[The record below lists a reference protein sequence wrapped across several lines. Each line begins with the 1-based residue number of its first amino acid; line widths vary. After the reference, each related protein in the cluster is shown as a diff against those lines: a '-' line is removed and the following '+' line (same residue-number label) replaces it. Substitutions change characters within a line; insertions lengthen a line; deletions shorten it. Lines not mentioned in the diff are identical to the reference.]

1 VSLKLIRISIIIFFV
16 LSFFG
21 SLEANQIIFEK
32 NVKDNDF
39 DSGEYIS
46 EIGEPNEP
54 IFLNIFNQKNYEDI
68 KNFLTFIPSKNFNPV
83 VQDLIFKFL
92 KSKKLIDRN
101 FVSTEEDQKIFE
113 LYINQLFE
121 TGRINDIELFYSQ
134 YPNLKENEF
143 ILKKMIEGNLL
154 RNRHNEA
161 CKILDNKSDKVP
173 ELFGKILI
181 ICDII
186 NNRFDEAKLGLLLL
200 KERNEPGDLFFIDL
214 AYSLMSD
221 KSISEE
227 EGLKKKLNEV
237 KSLNPIIMSSLQFAD
252 ISPNYEQIDSLSISG
267 LLSILSNPSVE
278 TDLKVFCSELLVKQQ
293 RIEIDMLSQAYQLS
307 RFKSSDIENSLKIY
321 KTLSP
326 AKARPL
332 LYQSILKEKNVEV
345 RLKKIIAI
353 LKISQMDNMFRPIS
367 ILVSELLPNEIVPN
381 SNEELLLLSRMYQS
395 KKNFLKAFEL
405 LGLADEKTLESEILL
420 RKISLSLNQSL
431 TNGYVDE
438 EQIFS
443 YLKKVNKNEK
453 VDSEKLKKILII
465 IILKT
470 ELSQT
475 LIDVISN
482 LKLEGNDKS
491 FDLNFQD
498 FLLAEKLSNKK
509 DAFNSL
515 RIFFKINLNKDFQ
528 ELNMF
533 DTYKSLKILKNLELN
548 EYFRQLSEHILQ

>member
-1 VSLKLIRISIIIFFV
+1 MSLKLIRISIVLFFV
-16 LSFFG
+16 LLFFG

-46 EIGEPNEP
+46 EIGEQNEP
-54 IFLNIFNQKNYEDI
+54 IFLNIFNQKNYKDI
-68 KNFLTFIPSKNFNPV
+68 KNFLAFIPSKNFNPV
-83 VQDLIFKFL
+83 IQDLIFRFL

-101 FVSTEEDQKIFE
+101 FVSIEEDQKIFE

-121 TGRINDIELFYSQ
+121 TGRINEIELFYSQ
-134 YPNLKENEF
+134 YPNLKDNEF

-267 LLSILSNPSVE
+267 LLSILSNPTVE
-278 TDLKVFCSELLVKQQ
+278 TDLKVFCSEILVKQQ

-307 RFKSSDIENSLKIY
+307 RFKSSEIENSLKIY

-332 LYQSILKEKNVEV
+332 LYQSILKEKNVDV

-353 LKISQMDNMFRPIS
+353 LKISKIDNMFRPIS
-367 ILVSELLPNEIVPN
+367 ILVSELIPKEIVPN

-405 LGLADEKTLESEILL
+405 LELADEKTLQSEVLL
-420 RKISLSLNQSL
+420 RKISLSLNQSI
-431 TNGYVDE
+431 TNGFVDE

-443 YLKKVNKNEK
+443 NLKKVNENGKF
-453 VDSEKLKKILII
+453 DSEKLKKILII
-465 IILKT
+465 IILNT
-470 ELSQT
+470 ELPQT

-482 LKLEGNDKS
+482 LKLKANDKS
-491 FDLNFQD
+491 FDFNFQD
-498 FLLAEKLSNKK
+498 FLLAEKLSSKK
-509 DAFNSL
+509 DVYNSL

-533 DTYKSLKILKNLELN
+533 DTYRSLKVLKNLELN
-548 EYFRQLSEHILQ
+548 EYFKQLSEHILQ

>member
-1 VSLKLIRISIIIFFV
+1 LIRISIIIFFV

-83 VQDLIFKFL
+83 IQDLIFKFL

>member
-1 VSLKLIRISIIIFFV
+1 MSLKLIRISIILFFV
-16 LSFFG
+16 LLFFG

-46 EIGEPNEP
+46 EIGEQNEP
-54 IFLNIFNQKNYEDI
+54 IFLNIFNQKNYKDI
-68 KNFLTFIPSKNFNPV
+68 KNFLAFIPSKNFNPV
-83 VQDLIFKFL
+83 IQDLIFRFL

-101 FVSTEEDQKIFE
+101 FVSIEEDQKIFE

-121 TGRINDIELFYSQ
+121 TGRINEIELFYSQ
-134 YPNLKENEF
+134 YPNLKDNEF

-278 TDLKVFCSELLVKQQ
+278 TDLKVFCSEILVKQQ

-307 RFKSSDIENSLKIY
+307 RFKSSEIENSLKIY

-332 LYQSILKEKNVEV
+332 LYQSILKEKNVDV

-353 LKISQMDNMFRPIS
+353 LKISKIDNMFRPIS
-367 ILVSELLPNEIVPN
+367 ILVSELIPKEIVPN

-405 LGLADEKTLESEILL
+405 LELADEKTLQSEVLL

-431 TNGYVDE
+431 TNGFVDE

-443 YLKKVNKNEK
+443 NLKKVNENGKF
-453 VDSEKLKKILII
+453 DSEKLKKILII
-465 IILKT
+465 IILNT
-470 ELSQT
+470 ELPQT

-482 LKLEGNDKS
+482 LKLKANDKS
-491 FDLNFQD
+491 FDFNFQD
-498 FLLAEKLSNKK
+498 FLLAEKLSSKK
-509 DAFNSL
+509 DVYNSL

-533 DTYKSLKILKNLELN
+533 DTYRSLKVLKNLELN
-548 EYFRQLSEHILQ
+548 EYFKQLSEHILQ

>member
-1 VSLKLIRISIIIFFV
+1 MSLKLIRISIVLFFV
-16 LSFFG
+16 LLFFG

-46 EIGEPNEP
+46 EIGEQNEP
-54 IFLNIFNQKNYEDI
+54 IFLNIFNQKNYKDI
-68 KNFLTFIPSKNFNPV
+68 KNFLAFIPSKNFNPV
-83 VQDLIFKFL
+83 IQDLIFRFL

-101 FVSTEEDQKIFE
+101 FVSIEEDQKIFE

-121 TGRINDIELFYSQ
+121 TGRINEIELFYSQ
-134 YPNLKENEF
+134 YPNLKDNEF

-267 LLSILSNPSVE
+267 LLSILSNPTVE
-278 TDLKVFCSELLVKQQ
+278 TDLKVFCSEILVKQQ

-307 RFKSSDIENSLKIY
+307 RFKSSEIENSLKIY

-332 LYQSILKEKNVEV
+332 LYQSILKEKNVDV

-353 LKISQMDNMFRPIS
+353 LKISKIDNMFRPIS
-367 ILVSELLPNEIVPN
+367 ILVSELIPKEIVPN

-405 LGLADEKTLESEILL
+405 LELADEKTLQSEVLL

-431 TNGYVDE
+431 TNGFVDE

-443 YLKKVNKNEK
+443 NLKKVNENGKF
-453 VDSEKLKKILII
+453 DSEKLKKILII
-465 IILKT
+465 IILNT

-482 LKLEGNDKS
+482 LKLKANDKS
-491 FDLNFQD
+491 FDFNFQD
-498 FLLAEKLSNKK
+498 FLLAEKLSSKK
-509 DAFNSL
+509 DVYNSL

-533 DTYKSLKILKNLELN
+533 DTYRSLKVLKNLELN
-548 EYFRQLSEHILQ
+548 EYFKQLSEHILQ

>member
-1 VSLKLIRISIIIFFV
+1 MSLKLIRISIIFFFV
-16 LSFFG
+16 LLFFG

-46 EIGEPNEP
+46 EIGEQNEP
-54 IFLNIFNQKNYEDI
+54 IFLNIFNQKNYKDI
-68 KNFLTFIPSKNFNPV
+68 KNFLAFIPSKNFNPV
-83 VQDLIFKFL
+83 IQDLIFRFL

-101 FVSTEEDQKIFE
+101 FVSIEEDQKIFE

-121 TGRINDIELFYSQ
+121 TGRINEIELFYSQ
-134 YPNLKENEF
+134 YPNLKDNEF

-267 LLSILSNPSVE
+267 LLSILSNPTVE
-278 TDLKVFCSELLVKQQ
+278 TDLKVFCSEILVKQQ

-332 LYQSILKEKNVEV
+332 LYQSILKEKNIDV

-353 LKISQMDNMFRPIS
+353 LKISQIDNMFRPIS
-367 ILVSELLPNEIVPN
+367 ILVSELLPKEITPN

-405 LGLADEKTLESEILL
+405 LELADEKTLQSEVLL

-431 TNGYVDE
+431 TNGFVDE

-443 YLKKVNKNEK
+443 NLKKVNENGKF
-453 VDSEKLKKILII
+453 DSEKLKKILII
-465 IILKT
+465 IILNT
-470 ELSQT
+470 ELPQT

-482 LKLEGNDKS
+482 LKLKANDKS
-491 FDLNFQD
+491 FDFNFQD
-498 FLLAEKLSNKK
+498 FLLAEKLSSKK
-509 DAFNSL
+509 DVYNSL

-533 DTYKSLKILKNLELN
+533 DTYRSLKVLKNLELN
-548 EYFRQLSEHILQ
+548 EYFKQLSEHILQ

>member
-1 VSLKLIRISIIIFFV
+1 MSLKLIRISIILFFV
-16 LSFFG
+16 LLFFG

-46 EIGEPNEP
+46 EIGEQNEP
-54 IFLNIFNQKNYEDI
+54 IFLNIFNQKNYKDI
-68 KNFLTFIPSKNFNPV
+68 KNFLAFIPSKNFNPV
-83 VQDLIFKFL
+83 IQDLIFRFL

-101 FVSTEEDQKIFE
+101 FVSIEEDQRIFE

-121 TGRINDIELFYSQ
+121 TGRINEIELFYSQ
-134 YPNLKENEF
+134 YPNLKDNEF

-267 LLSILSNPSVE
+267 LLSILSNPTVE
-278 TDLKVFCSELLVKQQ
+278 TDLKVFCSEILVKQQ

-307 RFKSSDIENSLKIY
+307 RFKSSEIENSLKIY

-332 LYQSILKEKNVEV
+332 LYQSILKEKNVDV

-353 LKISQMDNMFRPIS
+353 LKISQIDNMFRPIS
-367 ILVSELLPNEIVPN
+367 ILVSELLPKEIVPN

-405 LGLADEKTLESEILL
+405 LELADEKTLQSEVLL

-431 TNGYVDE
+431 TNGFVDE

-443 YLKKVNKNEK
+443 NLKKVNENGKF
-453 VDSEKLKKILII
+453 DSEKLKKILII
-465 IILKT
+465 IILNT
-470 ELSQT
+470 ELPQT

-482 LKLEGNDKS
+482 LKLKANDKS
-491 FDLNFQD
+491 FDFNFQD
-498 FLLAEKLSNKK
+498 FLLAEKLSSKK
-509 DAFNSL
+509 DVYNSL

-533 DTYKSLKILKNLELN
+533 DTYRSLKVLKNLELN
-548 EYFRQLSEHILQ
+548 EYFKQLSEHILQ

>member
-1 VSLKLIRISIIIFFV
+1 MSLKLIRINVIFFFV
-16 LSFFG
+16 LLFFRF
-21 SLEANQIIFEK
+21 SEANQFIFEK
-32 NVKDNDF
+32 NEKDNDSYIESF
-39 DSGEYIS
+39 IS
-46 EIGEPNEP
+46 EIGERNEP
-54 IFLNIFNQKNYEDI
+54 IFLNIFEKKNYEDI
-68 KNFLTFIPSKNFNPV
+68 KNFLSFIPSKNFNPV
-83 VQDLIFKFL
+83 IQDLIFRFL
-92 KSKKLIDRN
+92 KSKKLIDKN
-101 FVSTEEDQKIFE
+101 FVSIEQDQKIFE

-121 TGRINDIELFYSQ
+121 TGRINEIEMFYSQ

-161 CKILDNKSDKVP
+161 CKILDNKSEKMP

-200 KERNEPGDLFFIDL
+200 KERNEPGDLFFIEL

-252 ISPNYEQIDSLSISG
+252 ISPNYEQIESLSISG

-293 RIEIDMLSQAYQLS
+293 RIENDMLSQAYQLS

-345 RLKKIIAI
+345 RLKKITAI
-353 LKISQMDNMFRPIS
+353 LKSSQIDSMFKPIS
-367 ILVSELLPNEIVPN
+367 ILVSELVPNEVIPD
-381 SNEELLLLSRMYQS
+381 SNEAALLLSRMYQS
-395 KKNFLKAFEL
+395 KKNFSKAFEL
-405 LGLADEKTLESEILL
+405 LELVDDKSIESEVLL
-420 RKISLSLNQSL
+420 RKISISLNQSL
-431 TNGYVDE
+431 DNGYVDQ
-438 EQIFS
+438 EQIYS
-443 YLKKVNKNEK
+443 YLKKIKKNGK
-453 VDSEKLKKILII
+453 VDSEKLKKILTI
-465 IILKT
+465 IILNT

-475 LIDVISN
+475 LIDVILN
-482 LKLEGNDKS
+482 LELAANDKS
-491 FDLNFQD
+491 NNFNFQN

-509 DAFNSL
+509 DVYNSL
-515 RIFFKINLNKDFQ
+515 KIFFKINLNKDFQ
-528 ELNMF
+528 ELNFF
-533 DTYKSLKILKNLELN
+533 DTYKSLKVLKNLDLN
-548 EYFRQLSEHILQ
+548 EDFKQLSEHILQ

>member
-1 VSLKLIRISIIIFFV
+1 VSLKLIRISIILFFV
-16 LSFFG
+16 LLFFG

-46 EIGEPNEP
+46 EIGEQNEP
-54 IFLNIFNQKNYEDI
+54 IFLNIFNQKNYKDI
-68 KNFLTFIPSKNFNPV
+68 KNFLAFIPSKNFNPV
-83 VQDLIFKFL
+83 IQDLIFRFL

-101 FVSTEEDQKIFE
+101 FVSIEEDQKIFE

-121 TGRINDIELFYSQ
+121 TGRINEIELFYSQ
-134 YPNLKENEF
+134 YPNLKDNEF

-267 LLSILSNPSVE
+267 LLSILSNPTVE
-278 TDLKVFCSELLVKQQ
+278 TDLKVFCSEILVKQQ

-307 RFKSSDIENSLKIY
+307 RFKSSEIENSLKIY

-332 LYQSILKEKNVEV
+332 LYQSILKEKNVDV

-353 LKISQMDNMFRPIS
+353 LKISKIDNMFRPIS
-367 ILVSELLPNEIVPN
+367 ILVSELIPKEIVPN

-405 LGLADEKTLESEILL
+405 LELADEKTLQSEVLL

-431 TNGYVDE
+431 TNGFVDE

-443 YLKKVNKNEK
+443 NLKKVNENGKF
-453 VDSEKLKKILII
+453 DSEKLKKILII
-465 IILKT
+465 IILNT
-470 ELSQT
+470 ELPQT

-482 LKLEGNDKS
+482 LKLKANDKS
-491 FDLNFQD
+491 FDFNFQD
-498 FLLAEKLSNKK
+498 FLLAEKLSSKK
-509 DAFNSL
+509 DVYNSL

-533 DTYKSLKILKNLELN
+533 DTYRSLKVLKNLELN
-548 EYFRQLSEHILQ
+548 EYFKQLSEHILQ

>member
-1 VSLKLIRISIIIFFV
+1 MSLKLIRINVIFFFV
-16 LSFFG
+16 LLFFRF
-21 SLEANQIIFEK
+21 SEANQFIFEK
-32 NVKDNDF
+32 NEKDNDSYIESF
-39 DSGEYIS
+39 IS
-46 EIGEPNEP
+46 EIGERNEP
-54 IFLNIFNQKNYEDI
+54 IFLNIFEKKNYEDI
-68 KNFLTFIPSKNFNPV
+68 KNFLSFIPSKNFNPV
-83 VQDLIFKFL
+83 IQDLIFRFL
-92 KSKKLIDRN
+92 KSKKLIDKN
-101 FVSTEEDQKIFE
+101 FVSIEQDQKIFE

-121 TGRINDIELFYSQ
+121 TGRINEIEMFYSQ

-161 CKILDNKSDKVP
+161 CKILDNKSEKMP

-200 KERNEPGDLFFIDL
+200 KERNEPGDLFFIEL

-252 ISPNYEQIDSLSISG
+252 ISPNYEQIESLSISG

-293 RIEIDMLSQAYQLS
+293 RIENDMLSQAYQLS

-345 RLKKIIAI
+345 RLKKITAI
-353 LKISQMDNMFRPIS
+353 LKSSQIDSMFKPIS
-367 ILVSELLPNEIVPN
+367 ILVSELVPNEVIPD
-381 SNEELLLLSRMYQS
+381 SNEAALLLSRMYQS
-395 KKNFLKAFEL
+395 KKNFSKAFEL
-405 LGLADEKTLESEILL
+405 LELVDDKSIESEVLL
-420 RKISLSLNQSL
+420 RKISISLNQSL
-431 TNGYVDE
+431 DNGYVDQ
-438 EQIFS
+438 EQIYS
-443 YLKKVNKNEK
+443 YLKKIKKNGK
-453 VDSEKLKKILII
+453 VDSEKLKKILTI
-465 IILKT
+465 IILNT

-475 LIDVISN
+475 LIDVILN
-482 LKLEGNDKS
+482 LELAANDKS
-491 FDLNFQD
+491 SNFNFQN

-509 DAFNSL
+509 DVYNSL
-515 RIFFKINLNKDFQ
+515 KIFFKINLNKDFQ
-528 ELNMF
+528 ELNFF
-533 DTYKSLKILKNLELN
+533 DTYKSLKVLKNLDLN
-548 EYFRQLSEHILQ
+548 EDFKQLSEHILQ

>member
-1 VSLKLIRISIIIFFV
+1 MSLKLIRISIILFFV
-16 LSFFG
+16 LLFFG

-46 EIGEPNEP
+46 EIGEQNEP
-54 IFLNIFNQKNYEDI
+54 IFLNIFNQKNYKDI
-68 KNFLTFIPSKNFNPV
+68 KNFLAFIPSKNFNPV
-83 VQDLIFKFL
+83 IQDLIFRFL

-101 FVSTEEDQKIFE
+101 FVSIEEDQKIFE

-121 TGRINDIELFYSQ
+121 TGRINEIELFYSQ
-134 YPNLKENEF
+134 NPNLKDNEF

-267 LLSILSNPSVE
+267 LLSILSNPTVE
-278 TDLKVFCSELLVKQQ
+278 TDLKVFCSEILVKQQ

-307 RFKSSDIENSLKIY
+307 RFKSSEIENSLKIY

-332 LYQSILKEKNVEV
+332 LYQSILKEKNVDV

-353 LKISQMDNMFRPIS
+353 LKISKIDNMFRPIS
-367 ILVSELLPNEIVPN
+367 ILVSELIPKEIVPN

-405 LGLADEKTLESEILL
+405 LELADEKTLQSEVLL

-431 TNGYVDE
+431 TNGFVDE

-443 YLKKVNKNEK
+443 NLKKVNENGKF
-453 VDSEKLKKILII
+453 DSEKLKKILII
-465 IILKT
+465 IILNT
-470 ELSQT
+470 ELPQT

-482 LKLEGNDKS
+482 LKLKANDKS
-491 FDLNFQD
+491 FDFNFQD
-498 FLLAEKLSNKK
+498 FLLAEKLSSKK
-509 DAFNSL
+509 DVYNSL

-533 DTYKSLKILKNLELN
+533 DTYRSLKVLKNLELN
-548 EYFRQLSEHILQ
+548 EYFKQLSEHILQ

>member
-1 VSLKLIRISIIIFFV
+1 MSLKLIRISIILFFV
-16 LSFFG
+16 LLFFG

-39 DSGEYIS
+39 DSAEYIS
-46 EIGEPNEP
+46 EIGEQNEP
-54 IFLNIFNQKNYEDI
+54 IFLNIFNQKNYKDI
-68 KNFLTFIPSKNFNPV
+68 KNFLAFIPSKNFNPV
-83 VQDLIFKFL
+83 IQDLIFRFL

-101 FVSTEEDQKIFE
+101 FVSIEEDQKIFE

-121 TGRINDIELFYSQ
+121 TGRINEIELFYSQ
-134 YPNLKENEF
+134 YPDLKENEF

-227 EGLKKKLNEV
+227 EGLKKKLKEV

-278 TDLKVFCSELLVKQQ
+278 TDLKVFCSEILVKQQ

-332 LYQSILKEKNVEV
+332 LYQSILKEKNVDV

-353 LKISQMDNMFRPIS
+353 LKISQIDNMFRPIS

-405 LGLADEKTLESEILL
+405 LELADEKTLQSEVLL

-443 YLKKVNKNEK
+443 NLKKVNENGKF
-453 VDSEKLKKILII
+453 DSEKLKKILII
-465 IILKT
+465 IILNT

-482 LKLEGNDKS
+482 LKLEANDKS
-491 FDLNFQD
+491 FDFNFQD
-498 FLLAEKLSNKK
+498 FLLAEKLSSKK
-509 DAFNSL
+509 DVYNSL
-515 RIFFKINLNKDFQ
+515 RFFFKINLNKDFQ

-533 DTYKSLKILKNLELN
+533 DTYRSLKVLKNLELN
-548 EYFRQLSEHILQ
+548 EYFKQLSEHILQ

>member
-1 VSLKLIRISIIIFFV
+1 MSLKLIRISIILFFV
-16 LSFFG
+16 LLFFG

-46 EIGEPNEP
+46 EIGEQNEP
-54 IFLNIFNQKNYEDI
+54 IFLNIFNQKNYKDI
-68 KNFLTFIPSKNFNPV
+68 KNFLAFIPSKNFNPV
-83 VQDLIFKFL
+83 IQDLIFRFL

-101 FVSTEEDQKIFE
+101 FVSIEEDQKIFE

-121 TGRINDIELFYSQ
+121 TGRINEIELFYSQ
-134 YPNLKENEF
+134 YPNLKDNEF

-267 LLSILSNPSVE
+267 LLSILSNPTVE
-278 TDLKVFCSELLVKQQ
+278 TDLKVFCSEILVKQQ

-307 RFKSSDIENSLKIY
+307 RFKSSEIENSLKIY

-332 LYQSILKEKNVEV
+332 LYQSILKEKNVDV

-353 LKISQMDNMFRPIS
+353 LKISKIDNMFRPIS
-367 ILVSELLPNEIVPN
+367 ILVSELIPKEIVPN

-405 LGLADEKTLESEILL
+405 LELADEKTLQSEVLL

-431 TNGYVDE
+431 TNGFVDE

-443 YLKKVNKNEK
+443 NLKKVNENGKF
-453 VDSEKLKKILII
+453 DSEKLKKILII
-465 IILKT
+465 IILNT

-482 LKLEGNDKS
+482 LKLKANDKS
-491 FDLNFQD
+491 FDFNFQD
-498 FLLAEKLSNKK
+498 FLLAEKLSSKK
-509 DAFNSL
+509 DVYNSL

-533 DTYKSLKILKNLELN
+533 DTYRSLKVLKNLELN
-548 EYFRQLSEHILQ
+548 EYFKQLSEHILQ

>member
-1 VSLKLIRISIIIFFV
+1 MSLKLIRISIILFFV
-16 LSFFG
+16 LLFFG

-39 DSGEYIS
+39 DSAEYIS
-46 EIGEPNEP
+46 EIGEQNEP
-54 IFLNIFNQKNYEDI
+54 IFLNIFNQKNYKDI
-68 KNFLTFIPSKNFNPV
+68 KNFLAFIPSKNFNPV
-83 VQDLIFKFL
+83 IQDLIFKFL

-101 FVSTEEDQKIFE
+101 FVSIEEDQKIFE

-121 TGRINDIELFYSQ
+121 TGRINEIELFYSQ
-134 YPNLKENEF
+134 YPDLKENEF

-332 LYQSILKEKNVEV
+332 LYQSILKEKNVDV

-353 LKISQMDNMFRPIS
+353 LKISQIDNMFRPIS

-405 LGLADEKTLESEILL
+405 LELADEKTLQSEVLL

-443 YLKKVNKNEK
+443 NLKKVDENGKF
-453 VDSEKLKKILII
+453 DSEKLKKILII
-465 IILKT
+465 IILNT

-482 LKLEGNDKS
+482 LKLETNDKS
-491 FDLNFQD
+491 FDFNFQD

-509 DAFNSL
+509 DVYNSL

-533 DTYKSLKILKNLELN
+533 DTYKSLKVLKNLELN
-548 EYFRQLSEHILQ
+548 EYFKQLSEHILQ

>member
-1 VSLKLIRISIIIFFV
+1 MSLKLIRISIILFFV
-16 LSFFG
+16 LLFFG

-46 EIGEPNEP
+46 EIGEQNEP
-54 IFLNIFNQKNYEDI
+54 IFLNIFNQKNYKDI
-68 KNFLTFIPSKNFNPV
+68 KNFLAFIPSKNFNPV
-83 VQDLIFKFL
+83 IQDLIFRFL

-101 FVSTEEDQKIFE
+101 FVSIEEDQKIFE

-121 TGRINDIELFYSQ
+121 TGRINEIELFYSQ
-134 YPNLKENEF
+134 YPNLKDNEF

-267 LLSILSNPSVE
+267 LLSILSNPTVE
-278 TDLKVFCSELLVKQQ
+278 TDLKVFCSEILVKQQ

-307 RFKSSDIENSLKIY
+307 RFKSSEIENSLKIY

-332 LYQSILKEKNVEV
+332 LYQSILKEKNVDV

-353 LKISQMDNMFRPIS
+353 LKISKIDNMFRPIS
-367 ILVSELLPNEIVPN
+367 ILVSELIPKEIVPN

-405 LGLADEKTLESEILL
+405 LELADEKTLQSEVLL
-420 RKISLSLNQSL
+420 RKISLSLNQSI
-431 TNGYVDE
+431 TNGFVDE

-443 YLKKVNKNEK
+443 NLKKVNENGKF
-453 VDSEKLKKILII
+453 DSEKLKKILII
-465 IILKT
+465 IILNT
-470 ELSQT
+470 ELPQT

-482 LKLEGNDKS
+482 LKLKANDKS
-491 FDLNFQD
+491 FDFNFQD
-498 FLLAEKLSNKK
+498 FLLAEKLSSKK
-509 DAFNSL
+509 DVYNSL

-533 DTYKSLKILKNLELN
+533 DTYRSLKVLKNLELN
-548 EYFRQLSEHILQ
+548 EYFKQLSEHILQ

>member
-1 VSLKLIRISIIIFFV
+1 MSLKLIRISILLFFV
-16 LSFFG
+16 LLFFG

-32 NVKDNDF
+32 NVNDF

-46 EIGEPNEP
+46 EIGEQNEP
-54 IFLNIFNQKNYEDI
+54 IFLNIFNQKNYKDI
-68 KNFLTFIPSKNFNPV
+68 KNFLAFIPSKNFNPV
-83 VQDLIFKFL
+83 IQDLIFRFL

-101 FVSTEEDQKIFE
+101 FVSIEEDQKIFE

-121 TGRINDIELFYSQ
+121 TGRINEIELFYSQ
-134 YPNLKENEF
+134 YPSLKENEF

-332 LYQSILKEKNVEV
+332 LYQSILKEKNVDV

-353 LKISQMDNMFRPIS
+353 LKISQIDNMFRPIS
-367 ILVSELLPNEIVPN
+367 ILVSELLPKEIVPN

-405 LGLADEKTLESEILL
+405 LELADEKTLQSEVLL

-443 YLKKVNKNEK
+443 NLKKVNENGKF
-453 VDSEKLKKILII
+453 DSEKLKKILII
-465 IILKT
+465 IILNT

-482 LKLEGNDKS
+482 LKLEANDKS
-491 FDLNFQD
+491 LDFNFQD
-498 FLLAEKLSNKK
+498 FLLAEKLSSKK
-509 DAFNSL
+509 DVYNSL
-515 RIFFKINLNKDFQ
+515 RIFFKINLNKDFH

-533 DTYKSLKILKNLELN
+533 DTYKSLKVLKNLELN
-548 EYFRQLSEHILQ
+548 EYFKQLSEHILQ

>member
-1 VSLKLIRISIIIFFV
+1 MSLKLIRISIILFFV
-16 LSFFG
+16 LLFFG

-46 EIGEPNEP
+46 EIGEQNEP
-54 IFLNIFNQKNYEDI
+54 IFLNIFNQKNYKDI
-68 KNFLTFIPSKNFNPV
+68 KNFLAFIPSKNFNPV
-83 VQDLIFKFL
+83 IQDLIFRFL

-101 FVSTEEDQKIFE
+101 FVSIEEDQKIFE

-121 TGRINDIELFYSQ
+121 TGRINEIELFYSQ
-134 YPNLKENEF
+134 YPNLKDNEF

-278 TDLKVFCSELLVKQQ
+278 TDLKVFCSEILVKQQ

-307 RFKSSDIENSLKIY
+307 RFKSSEIENSLKIY

-332 LYQSILKEKNVEV
+332 LYQSILKEKNVDV

-353 LKISQMDNMFRPIS
+353 LKISKIDNMFRPIS
-367 ILVSELLPNEIVPN
+367 ILVSELLPKEIVPN

-405 LGLADEKTLESEILL
+405 LELADEKTLQSEVLL

-431 TNGYVDE
+431 TNGFVDE

-443 YLKKVNKNEK
+443 NLKKVNENGKF
-453 VDSEKLKKILII
+453 DSEKLKKILII
-465 IILKT
+465 IILNT
-470 ELSQT
+470 ELPQT

-482 LKLEGNDKS
+482 LKLKANDKS
-491 FDLNFQD
+491 FDFNFQD
-498 FLLAEKLSNKK
+498 FLLAEKLSSKK
-509 DAFNSL
+509 DVYNSL

-533 DTYKSLKILKNLELN
+533 DTYRSLKVLKNLELN
-548 EYFRQLSEHILQ
+548 EYFKQLSEHILQ

>member
-1 VSLKLIRISIIIFFV
+1 MSLKLIRISIILFFV
-16 LSFFG
+16 LLFFG

-46 EIGEPNEP
+46 EIGEQNEP
-54 IFLNIFNQKNYEDI
+54 IFLNIFNQKNYKDI
-68 KNFLTFIPSKNFNPV
+68 KNFLAFIPSKNFNPV
-83 VQDLIFKFL
+83 IQDLIFRFL

-101 FVSTEEDQKIFE
+101 FVSIEEDQKIFE

-121 TGRINDIELFYSQ
+121 TGRINEIELFYSQ
-134 YPNLKENEF
+134 YPNLKDNEF

-267 LLSILSNPSVE
+267 LLSILSNPTVE
-278 TDLKVFCSELLVKQQ
+278 TDLKVFCSEILVKQQ

-332 LYQSILKEKNVEV
+332 LYQSILKEKNVDV

-353 LKISQMDNMFRPIS
+353 LKISQIDNMFRPIS
-367 ILVSELLPNEIVPN
+367 ILVSELLPKEIAPN

-405 LGLADEKTLESEILL
+405 LELADEKTLQSEVLL

-431 TNGYVDE
+431 TNGFVDE

-443 YLKKVNKNEK
+443 NLKKVNENGKF
-453 VDSEKLKKILII
+453 DSEKLKKILII
-465 IILKT
+465 IILNT
-470 ELSQT
+470 ELPQT

-482 LKLEGNDKS
+482 LKLEANDKS
-491 FDLNFQD
+491 FDFNFQD
-498 FLLAEKLSNKK
+498 FLLAEKLSSKK
-509 DAFNSL
+509 DVYNSL

-533 DTYKSLKILKNLELN
+533 DTYRSLKVLKNLELN
-548 EYFRQLSEHILQ
+548 EYFKQLSEHILQ

>member
-1 VSLKLIRISIIIFFV
+1 MIRISIILFFV
-16 LSFFG
+16 LLFFG

-46 EIGEPNEP
+46 EIGEQNEP
-54 IFLNIFNQKNYEDI
+54 IFLNIFNQKNYKDI
-68 KNFLTFIPSKNFNPV
+68 KNFLAFIPSKNFNPV
-83 VQDLIFKFL
+83 IQDLIFRFL

-101 FVSTEEDQKIFE
+101 FVSIEEDQKIFE

-121 TGRINDIELFYSQ
+121 TGRINEIELFYSQ
-134 YPNLKENEF
+134 YPNLKDNEF

-267 LLSILSNPSVE
+267 LLSILSNPTVE
-278 TDLKVFCSELLVKQQ
+278 TDLKVFCSEILVKQQ

-307 RFKSSDIENSLKIY
+307 RFKSSEIENSLKIY

-332 LYQSILKEKNVEV
+332 LYQSILKEKNVDV

-353 LKISQMDNMFRPIS
+353 LKISKIDNMFRPIS
-367 ILVSELLPNEIVPN
+367 ILVSELIPKEIVPN

-405 LGLADEKTLESEILL
+405 LELADEKTLQSEVLL

-431 TNGYVDE
+431 TNGFVDE

-443 YLKKVNKNEK
+443 NLKKVNENGKF
-453 VDSEKLKKILII
+453 DSEKLKKILII
-465 IILKT
+465 IILNT
-470 ELSQT
+470 ELPQT

-482 LKLEGNDKS
+482 LKLKANDKS
-491 FDLNFQD
+491 FDFNFQD
-498 FLLAEKLSNKK
+498 FLLAEKLSSKK
-509 DAFNSL
+509 DVYNSL

-533 DTYKSLKILKNLELN
+533 DTYRSLKVLKNLELN
-548 EYFRQLSEHILQ
+548 VYFKQLSEHILQ

>member
-1 VSLKLIRISIIIFFV
+1 MSLKLIRIKIIIFFS
-16 LSFFG
+16 LLFFG
-21 SLEANQIIFEK
+21 SLEANQLIFEK
-32 NVKDNDF
+32 NIKDNDF
-39 DSGEYIS
+39 DSEGYIS
-46 EIGEPNEP
+46 EIGEQNEP

-68 KNFLTFIPSKNFNPV
+68 KNFFTFIPSKNFNPV
-83 VQDLIFKFL
+83 IQGLIFEFL
-92 KSKKLIDRN
+92 KSKKLIDRS

-121 TGRINDIELFYSQ
+121 TGRINEIELFYSQ

-227 EGLKKKLNEV
+227 EGLKKKLKEV

-252 ISPNYEQIDSLSISG
+252 ISPNYEQIDNLSISG

-278 TDLKVFCSELLVKQQ
+278 TDLKVFCSELLVKQE

-307 RFKSSDIENSLKIY
+307 RFKSGDIENSLKIY

-332 LYQSILKEKNVEV
+332 LYQSILKEKNTDL

-353 LKISQMDNMFRPIS
+353 LRISQIDNMFRPIS
-367 ILVSELLPNEIVPN
+367 ILVSELVPNEIIPS

-395 KKNFLKAFEL
+395 KKNFSKAFEL
-405 LGLADEKTLESEILL
+405 LELADEKTLESDVLL

-431 TNGYVDE
+431 NDGYVDE
-438 EQIFS
+438 EKIYS
-443 YLKKVNKNEK
+443 NLKKVNKNGK
-453 VDSEKLKKILII
+453 VDSENLKKILII
-465 IILKT
+465 IVLNT

-482 LKLEGNDKS
+482 LELSTNDKS
-491 FDLNFQD
+491 FDFNFQD

-509 DAFNSL
+509 DVYNSL
-515 RIFFKINLNKDFQ
+515 KFFFKINLNKDFE
-528 ELNMF
+528 ELNIF
-533 DTYKSLKILKNLELN
+533 DTYKSLKVLKNLELN
-548 EYFRQLSEHILQ
+548 EYFKQLSEHILQ

>member
-1 VSLKLIRISIIIFFV
+1 MSLKLIRISIILFFV
-16 LSFFG
+16 LLFFG

-46 EIGEPNEP
+46 EIGEQNEP
-54 IFLNIFNQKNYEDI
+54 IFLNIFNQKNYKDI
-68 KNFLTFIPSKNFNPV
+68 KNFLAFIPSKNFNPV
-83 VQDLIFKFL
+83 IQDLIFKFL

-101 FVSTEEDQKIFE
+101 FVSIDEDQKIFE

-121 TGRINDIELFYSQ
+121 TGRINEIELFYSQ

-332 LYQSILKEKNVEV
+332 LYQSILKEKNVDV

-353 LKISQMDNMFRPIS
+353 LKISQIDNMFRPIS
-367 ILVSELLPNEIVPN
+367 ILVSELLPKEIVPN

-405 LGLADEKTLESEILL
+405 LELADEKTLQSEVLL

-443 YLKKVNKNEK
+443 NLKKVNENGKF
-453 VDSEKLKKILII
+453 DSEKLKKILII
-465 IILKT
+465 IILNT

-482 LKLEGNDKS
+482 LKLETNDKS
-491 FDLNFQD
+491 FDFNFQD

-509 DAFNSL
+509 DVYNSL

-533 DTYKSLKILKNLELN
+533 DTYKSLKVLKNLELN
-548 EYFRQLSEHILQ
+548 EYFKQLSEHILQ

>member
-1 VSLKLIRISIIIFFV
+1 MSLKLIRISIILFFV
-16 LSFFG
+16 LLFFG

-46 EIGEPNEP
+46 EIGEQNEP
-54 IFLNIFNQKNYEDI
+54 IFLNIFNQKNYKDI
-68 KNFLTFIPSKNFNPV
+68 KNFLAFIPSKNFNPV
-83 VQDLIFKFL
+83 IQDLIFRFL

-101 FVSTEEDQKIFE
+101 FVSIEEDQKIFE

-121 TGRINDIELFYSQ
+121 TGRINEIELFYSQ
-134 YPNLKENEF
+134 YPNLKDNEF

-267 LLSILSNPSVE
+267 LLSILSNPTVE
-278 TDLKVFCSELLVKQQ
+278 TDLKVFCSEILVKQQ

-307 RFKSSDIENSLKIY
+307 RFKSSEIENSLKIY

-332 LYQSILKEKNVEV
+332 LYQSILKEKNVDV

-353 LKISQMDNMFRPIS
+353 LKISKIDNMFRPIS
-367 ILVSELLPNEIVPN
+367 ILVSELIPKEIVPN

-405 LGLADEKTLESEILL
+405 LELADEKTLQSEVLL

-431 TNGYVDE
+431 TNGFVDE

-443 YLKKVNKNEK
+443 NLKKVNENGKFN
-453 VDSEKLKKILII
+453 SEKLKKILII
-465 IILKT
+465 IILNT
-470 ELSQT
+470 ELPQT

-482 LKLEGNDKS
+482 LKLEANDKS
-491 FDLNFQD
+491 FDFNFQD
-498 FLLAEKLSNKK
+498 FLLAEKLSSKK
-509 DAFNSL
+509 DVYNSL

-533 DTYKSLKILKNLELN
+533 DTYRSLKVLKNLELN
-548 EYFRQLSEHILQ
+548 EYFKQLSEHILQ

>member
-1 VSLKLIRISIIIFFV
+1 MSLKLIRISIILFFV
-16 LSFFG
+16 LLFFG

-46 EIGEPNEP
+46 EIGEQNEP
-54 IFLNIFNQKNYEDI
+54 IFLNIFNQKNYKDI
-68 KNFLTFIPSKNFNPV
+68 KNFLAFIPSKNFNPV
-83 VQDLIFKFL
+83 IQDLIFRFL

-101 FVSTEEDQKIFE
+101 FVSIEEDQKIFE

-121 TGRINDIELFYSQ
+121 TGRINEIELFYSQ
-134 YPNLKENEF
+134 NPNLKDNEF

-267 LLSILSNPSVE
+267 LLSILSNPTVE
-278 TDLKVFCSELLVKQQ
+278 TDLKVFCSEILVKQQ

-307 RFKSSDIENSLKIY
+307 RFKSSEIENSLKIY

-332 LYQSILKEKNVEV
+332 LYQSILKEKNVDV

-353 LKISQMDNMFRPIS
+353 LKISKIDNMFRPIS
-367 ILVSELLPNEIVPN
+367 ILVSELLPKEIAPN

-405 LGLADEKTLESEILL
+405 LELADEKTLQSEVLL

-431 TNGYVDE
+431 TNGFVDE

-443 YLKKVNKNEK
+443 NLKKVNENGKF
-453 VDSEKLKKILII
+453 DSEKLKKILII
-465 IILKT
+465 IILNT
-470 ELSQT
+470 ELPQT

-482 LKLEGNDKS
+482 LKLKANDKS
-491 FDLNFQD
+491 FDFNFQD
-498 FLLAEKLSNKK
+498 FLLAEKLSSKK
-509 DAFNSL
+509 DVYNSL

-533 DTYKSLKILKNLELN
+533 DTYRSLKVLKNLELN
-548 EYFRQLSEHILQ
+548 EYFKQLSEHILQ

>member
-1 VSLKLIRISIIIFFV
+1 MSLKLIRISIILFFV
-16 LSFFG
+16 LLFFG

-46 EIGEPNEP
+46 EIGEQNEP
-54 IFLNIFNQKNYEDI
+54 IFLNIFNQKNYKDI
-68 KNFLTFIPSKNFNPV
+68 KNFLAFIPSKNFNPV
-83 VQDLIFKFL
+83 IQDLIFRFL

-101 FVSTEEDQKIFE
+101 FVSIEEDQKIFE

-121 TGRINDIELFYSQ
+121 TGRINEIELFYSQ
-134 YPNLKENEF
+134 YPNLKDNEF

-278 TDLKVFCSELLVKQQ
+278 TDLKVFCSEILVKQQ

-332 LYQSILKEKNVEV
+332 LYQSILKEKNVDV

-353 LKISQMDNMFRPIS
+353 LKISKIDNMFRPIS
-367 ILVSELLPNEIVPN
+367 ILISELLPKEIVPN

-405 LGLADEKTLESEILL
+405 LELADEKTLQSEVLL

-443 YLKKVNKNEK
+443 NLKKVNENGKF
-453 VDSEKLKKILII
+453 DSEKLKKILII
-465 IILKT
+465 IILNT
-470 ELSQT
+470 ELPQT

-482 LKLEGNDKS
+482 LKLEANDKS
-491 FDLNFQD
+491 FDFNFQD
-498 FLLAEKLSNKK
+498 FLLAEKLSSKK
-509 DAFNSL
+509 DVYNSL

-533 DTYKSLKILKNLELN
+533 DTYRSLKVLKNLELN
-548 EYFRQLSEHILQ
+548 EYFKQLSEHILQ

>member
-1 VSLKLIRISIIIFFV
+1 MSLKLIRIKIIIFFS
-16 LSFFG
+16 LLFFE
-21 SLEANQIIFEK
+21 SLEANQLIFEK
-32 NVKDNDF
+32 NIKDNDF
-39 DSGEYIS
+39 DSEGYIS
-46 EIGEPNEP
+46 EIGEQNEP

-68 KNFLTFIPSKNFNPV
+68 KNFFTFIPSKNFNPV
-83 VQDLIFKFL
+83 IQGLIFEFL
-92 KSKKLIDRN
+92 KSKKLIDRS

-121 TGRINDIELFYSQ
+121 TGRINEIELIYSQ

-227 EGLKKKLNEV
+227 EGLKKKLKEV

-252 ISPNYEQIDSLSISG
+252 ISPNYEQIDNLSISG

-278 TDLKVFCSELLVKQQ
+278 TDLKVFCSELLVKQE

-332 LYQSILKEKNVEV
+332 LYQSILKEKNTDL

-353 LKISQMDNMFRPIS
+353 LRISQIDNMFRPIS
-367 ILVSELLPNEIVPN
+367 ILVSELVPNEIIPS

-395 KKNFLKAFEL
+395 KKNFFKALEL
-405 LGLADEKTLESEILL
+405 LELADEKNLESDVLL

-431 TNGYVDE
+431 NDGYVDE
-438 EQIFS
+438 EKIYS
-443 YLKKVNKNEK
+443 NLKKVNKNGK

-465 IILKT
+465 FVLNT

-475 LIDVISN
+475 LIDVISD
-482 LKLEGNDKS
+482 LELSTNDKS
-491 FDLNFQD
+491 FDFNFQD

-509 DAFNSL
+509 DVYNSL
-515 RIFFKINLNKDFQ
+515 KFFFKINLNRDFE
-528 ELNMF
+528 ELNIF
-533 DTYKSLKILKNLELN
+533 DTYKSLKVLKNLELN
-548 EYFRQLSEHILQ
+548 EYFKQLSEHILQ

>member
-1 VSLKLIRISIIIFFV
+1 MSLKLIRISIIIFFV

-83 VQDLIFKFL
+83 IQDLIFKFL

-405 LGLADEKTLESEILL
+405 LGLADEKILESEILL

-465 IILKT
+465 ITLKT

-482 LKLEGNDKS
+482 LKLESNDKS

-509 DAFNSL
+509 DAYNSL